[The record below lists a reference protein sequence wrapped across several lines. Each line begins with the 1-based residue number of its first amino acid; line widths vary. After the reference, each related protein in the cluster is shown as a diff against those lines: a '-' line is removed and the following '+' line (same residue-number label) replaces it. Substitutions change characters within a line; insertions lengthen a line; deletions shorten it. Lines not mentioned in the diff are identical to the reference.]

1 MLSGWMY
8 VVLKTTQPNA
18 ANNNQ
23 QNQYGNGDDDTIRE
37 VSTRDDENATHT
49 CNRENQAKCLR

>member
-8 VVLKTTQPNA
+8 VVLKTTKPNA

-23 QNQYGNGDDDTIRE
+23 QNQYGNGDGDIRE
-37 VSTRDDENATHT
+37 ESARDDENAQFTHV
-49 CNRENQAKCLR
+49 